1 MGKPPHLPPCPL
13 PLPRCGRGRG
23 DYTPH
28 LPPWPPFRSY
38 TRRGRGDYTPHLP
51 PGPPSAP
58 TRGEEGGDER
68 SRGDLTTQI
77 TPLPQRGRGAGGE
90 GDPQRGSGAR
100 GEGDPLTF
108 PSLLSRLPLP
118 PLIYPVSGCQP
129 HSASSA
135 KSAWVSTPAAAAR
148 ASRSGRR
155 VSVRRSRSTRRQRA
169 ISPWLPE
176 RSTDGTASPS
186 HTAGRV

>member
-1 MGKPPHLPPCPL
+1 VGKPPHLPPAPFLSHAAGEEGGDYTPHLPPCPL

-23 DYTPH
+23 DY
-28 LPPWPPFRSY
+28 S
-38 TRRGRGDYTPHLP
+38 PHLP

-58 TRGEEGGDER
+58 TRGEEGRDEQ
-68 SRGDLTTQI
+68 SRGNLTTQI

-169 ISPWLPE
+169 ISPW
-176 RSTDGTASPS
+176 
-186 HTAGRV
+186 

>member
-1 MGKPPHLPPCPL
+1 MGKPPHLPPCPLPLTRCGRGRGNYSPHLPPCPL

-23 DYTPH
+23 NY
-28 LPPWPPFRSY
+28 S
-38 TRRGRGDYTPHLP
+38 PHLP

-77 TPLPQRGRGAGGE
+77 TPLPQCGRGAGGEGDPQRGRGAGGE
-90 GDPQRGSGAR
+90 GDPQRGRGAG

-169 ISPWLPE
+169 ISPW
-176 RSTDGTASPS
+176 
-186 HTAGRV
+186 